1 MELNELPEEFADE
14 AQMARAVNGVFKSMF
29 LQGNKTILLPVSL
42 RSKTTYD
49 PYWTT
54 EDGKKELEQFV
65 IEPSRLLDDLTPL
78 VTSCLGQ
85 ETVTCLKNNYADVRD
100 FFERSPPK
108 TQCGNIIGAAKGQP
122 CWICGG
128 LVKLGVKNGLQPEC
142 EHVFPIAQALVFTG
156 LYESSF
162 FDSLSD
168 AVSEPYKVG
177 LQMEYRWA
185 HQICN
190 QVKNDSHFIALTDGI
205 FSIDDTKINSFLSK
219 ITNTD
224 SWGGGKNL
232 CRYLGNGNVK
242 AGIDILYG
250 RINDIRNTCKP
261 VIDVITHLGITPRQH
276 AISTVMY
283 LKEYLATEPN
293 CSKEEVIAALIPK
306 ASTGKLGVV
315 TLKDAYAIV
324 EYGIKLYNT
333 PLSNI
338 IFGKYM
344 ELLRNTLRNSGINA
358 SERARIIEQIAII
371 EQQYNADIKTDI
383 NSIIPSIRKKLVVY
397 LSRHNSRGNVWSR
410 FQVLSSQVIFAYI
423 IFQTLTTF
431 RERVN
436 NISLTKF
443 KPEQVNLLLEPTAN
457 PIFVEF
463 VNKLFLEKMAK
474 ILPVLL
480 KKPIDEGVDGY
491 TLQKMASESI
501 TVLNT
506 ILNQPVEDVPM
517 PNWFQSGGGNKHL
530 LVRFI
535 RDNMKR
541 NITRKMRK

>member
-1 MELNELPEEFADE
+1 MEPEEFADE
-14 AQMARAVNGVFKSMF
+14 AEMARAVNGVFKSMF

-108 TQCGNIIGAAKGQP
+108 TQCGKVIGVAKGQP

-128 LVKLGVKNGLQPEC
+128 LVQLGVKNGLQPEC

-156 LYESSF
+156 LYEHSF

-205 FSIDDTKINSFLSK
+205 FSIDDSKINTFLSK
-219 ITNTD
+219 ITNTK
-224 SWGGGKNL
+224 SWGGGTNL

-242 AGIDILYG
+242 TGIDVLYG
-250 RINDIRNTCKP
+250 RINDIKNTCKP
-261 VIDVITHLGITPRQH
+261 VIDVITNLGISPRQH

-306 ASTGKLGVV
+306 ASMSKLSVV

-333 PLSNI
+333 PLSNLI
-338 IFGKYM
+338 IGKYLQ
-344 ELLRNTLRNSGINA
+344 LLRNTLIQHNLNA
-358 SERARIIEQIAII
+358 GERARIIEQVGVV
-371 EQQYNADIKTDI
+371 EQQINIDIKNDI
-383 NSIIPSIRKKLVVY
+383 DVIIPAIRKKLVVY
-397 LSRHNSRGNVWSR
+397 LSRHNSGGNVWSR

-423 IFQTLTTF
+423 IVQTLTTF
-431 RERVN
+431 RERYHK
-436 NISLTKF
+436 IFMTKF
-443 KPEQVNLLLEPTAN
+443 KPEQVNLLLEPTAD

-463 VNKLFLEKMAK
+463 VNKLFIEKMAK

-480 KKPIDEGVDGY
+480 KKPIDEGINGY
-491 TLQKMASESI
+491 TLQKMASESM

-517 PNWFQSGGGNKHL
+517 PTWFQSGGGNKRA
-530 LVRFI
+530 LVKFMCK
-535 RDNMKR
+535 NSPK
-541 NITRKMRK
+541 NTTKKMRK

>member
-1 MELNELPEEFADE
+1 MEPEEFADE
-14 AQMARAVNGVFKSMF
+14 AQMARTVNGVFKSMF

-85 ETVTCLKNNYADVRD
+85 ETVACLKSNYSDVRD

-108 TQCGNIIGAAKGQP
+108 TQCGKVIGAAKGQN

-128 LVKLGVKNGLQPEC
+128 LVQLGVKNGLQPEC

-156 LYESSF
+156 LYEHSF

-168 AVSEPYKVG
+168 AVSDPYKKG

-205 FSIDDTKINSFLSK
+205 FSIDNTKINTFLSK
-219 ITNTD
+219 ITNTK
-224 SWGGGKNL
+224 SWGGGTNL

-242 AGIDILYG
+242 AGIDVLYG
-250 RINDIRNTCKP
+250 RINDIKTICQP
-261 VIDVITHLGITPRQH
+261 IIDVIAHLGISPRQH

-306 ASTGKLGVV
+306 VSIGKLSVV
-315 TLKDAYAIV
+315 TLKEAYAIV

-333 PLSNI
+333 PLSNL

-344 ELLRNTLRNSGINA
+344 EVLRNTLKHNGINA
-358 SERARIIEQIAII
+358 AERAGIIEQIAYI
-371 EQQYNADIKTDI
+371 EQQYNTDIKSDI
-383 NSIIPSIRKKLVVY
+383 DSIIPAIRKKLVVY
-397 LSRHNSRGNVWSR
+397 ISRHSSGSNVWSR
-410 FQVLSSQVIFAYI
+410 FQVLSSQVIFAYL

-436 NISLTKF
+436 KIALTKF
-443 KPEQVNLLLEPTAN
+443 KPEQVTLLLEPTAN
-457 PIFVEF
+457 SIFVDF
-463 VNKLFLEKMAK
+463 VNKLFIEKMAK

-480 KKPIDEGVDGY
+480 KKPIDEGVNGY
-491 TLQKMASESI
+491 TLQTMAGESMTI
-501 TVLNT
+501 LNT
-506 ILNQPVEDVPM
+506 ILNQPIEDVPL
-517 PNWFQSGGGNKHL
+517 PNWFQAGGGNKRA
-530 LVRFI
+530 LVKFMCK
-535 RDNMKR
+535 NSPR
-541 NITRKMRK
+541 NTTKKMRKGRE